1 MPGFGGDHIPIE
13 ANGSRHAERGEDEHA
28 PAQEREKCDT
38 RPTVAAPDPM
48 YIYITTMPHN
58 NDCRKIRARMENEE
72 GREGLKREEQRQ
84 DRHFEKAGHEE
95 RG

>member
-1 MPGFGGDHIPIE
+1 
-13 ANGSRHAERGEDEHA
+13 
-28 PAQEREKCDT
+28 
-38 RPTVAAPDPM
+38 
-48 YIYITTMPHN
+48 MPHN